1 MTFVVR
7 ARIIDIGTSRGIQI
21 PLPLL
26 EQAGLVDLVEIRVEG
41 DQLII
46 QAARETAYP
55 EKHAPHTENSARQE
69 ALSPTIWGDD
79 DWTW

>member
-7 ARIIDIGTSRGIQI
+7 TKIIEIGTSRGIQI

-26 EQAGLVDLVEIRVEG
+26 EQAGLVDMVEISVEG
-41 DQLII
+41 NQLVLR
-46 QAARETAYP
+46 AVHETPYP
-55 EKHAPHTENSARQE
+55 EKQKPPAQGSASQE
-69 ALSPTIWGDD
+69 ALPPTAWGDD